1 MEVVAAASSIAGIL
15 CLVARTIDGAS
26 KLRDLFSNISQAS
39 STVGRFLHDI
49 DSLLQ
54 ALQCAE
60 DLVRDLPTDFCGS
73 QVTSLRIELQYCT
86 KDVYRLLD
94 IASSIRPISDVGAKG
109 WFQRFWVAVNKSL
122 LVDVRE
128 ELERHKQ
135 AISLSLAVLGR

>member
-15 CLVARTIDGAS
+15 CLVAQSIDGAS

-49 DSLLQ
+49 DSLLR
-54 ALQCAE
+54 ALQCVQ
-60 DLVRDLPTDFCGS
+60 DLVRELPTDICGS
-73 QVTSLRIELQYCT
+73 QVTSLRIELQYCA
-86 KDVYRLLD
+86 KDVYRILD
-94 IASSIRPISDVGAKG
+94 IANSIRPNSDVGAKG

-135 AISLSLAVLGR
+135 AINLSLAVLGR